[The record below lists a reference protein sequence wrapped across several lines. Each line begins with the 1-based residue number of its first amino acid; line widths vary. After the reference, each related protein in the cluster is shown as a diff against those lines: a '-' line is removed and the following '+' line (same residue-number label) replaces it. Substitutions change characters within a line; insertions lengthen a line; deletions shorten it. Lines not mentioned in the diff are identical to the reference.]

1 MKRNPAR
8 HSEMAPPAYYSRK
21 RQKTNFSLI
30 KEEEVIHSSL
40 QSSPLKDNKRI
51 RSYSNFCKWTV
62 RGRSERERFAA
73 HVQIRLLAFHFH
85 SVGFCEIRMPSV
97 PVISA
102 SQKLKDTHF
111 NHTST
116 TINIKELRKKM
127 QLNSCSQDRLDF
139 WTNTLA
145 KAILKST
152 AMPLKLPSGGI
163 SLWILDR
170 ILSYLWHCRK
180 ALRGEVCTQACS
192 DHLF

>member
-1 MKRNPAR
+1 MKWPLRPLIPGKDKRLISLSSKKRRWFIAACNPLL
-8 HSEMAPPAYYSRK
+8 S
-21 RQKTNFSLI
+21 
-30 KEEEVIHSSL
+30 
-40 QSSPLKDNKRI
+40 KDNKRI

-62 RGRSERERFAA
+62 RGKSERERFAA

-85 SVGFCEIRMPSV
+85 NVGFCEIRMPSV

-102 SQKLKDTHF
+102 SQKLEDTHF

-139 WTNTLA
+139 WTNTLD
-145 KAILKST
+145 KAILKSA

-163 SLWILDR
+163 SPWSLDR